1 MTSSQPTYACIMQAN
16 DRIQLVL
23 LYHVFL
29 YTTNS
34 LKEKSYVLGENFTK
48 SMTILLAI
56 PADSV
61 FHPEGS
67 IGAQTDCS
75 FNFFSRILCEGSV
88 RCSSFTE
95 VHER

>member
-1 MTSSQPTYACIMQAN
+1 MLLSCN
-16 DRIQLVL
+16 DTCNDKIQLVL

-34 LKEKSYVLGENFTK
+34 LKEKSYALGENFTK
-48 SMTILLAI
+48 SMTVFLAI
-56 PADSV
+56 PTDTI

-67 IGAQTDCS
+67 IGTQTDCS
-75 FNFFSRILCEGSV
+75 FNFFSRILGEVSV
-88 RCSSFTE
+88 QCSSFTQ